1 MTEYEL
7 RTKLNAETV
16 RRTYMQKELENSQI
30 ENRLLKEKI
39 DCLEKMIADL
49 KAELLKQLNS
59 YYTMSEEYQIQ
70 IRMLRNEK
78 LELYDIITELREEA
92 ENGKVR

>member
-59 YYTMSEEYQIQ
+59 YYIMSEEYQIQ